1 MGKLIFFFFNILVL
15 LHYLLQ
21 EVLGTFPWLKILYS
35 FQKGI
40 FYLMPHIG
48 LFNGQLSF
56 FIIALQNARCR
67 RLPNRLQ
74 EVVCMGIPDIC
85 CGTNALIIL
94 INFLS

>member
-1 MGKLIFFFFNILVL
+1 
-15 LHYLLQ
+15 
-21 EVLGTFPWLKILYS
+21 
-35 FQKGI
+35 
-40 FYLMPHIG
+40 MPHIS

-85 CGTNALIIL
+85 CGTNVLIIL
-94 INFLS
+94 IKFVS

>member
-1 MGKLIFFFFNILVL
+1 
-15 LHYLLQ
+15 
-21 EVLGTFPWLKILYS
+21 
-35 FQKGI
+35 
-40 FYLMPHIG
+40 MPHIG